1 MMSKVKNL
9 TFFKNSLWIDFIQVE
24 MPDDHLMPVGF
35 PNMFT
40 LFKVVDRVTGGPVSG
55 PDMQVGLAP
64 GWVSKHVYSV
74 QGCR

>member
-1 MMSKVKNL
+1 
-9 TFFKNSLWIDFIQVE
+9 

-40 LFKVVDRVTGGPVSG
+40 VFKVVDRVTGGPVSG